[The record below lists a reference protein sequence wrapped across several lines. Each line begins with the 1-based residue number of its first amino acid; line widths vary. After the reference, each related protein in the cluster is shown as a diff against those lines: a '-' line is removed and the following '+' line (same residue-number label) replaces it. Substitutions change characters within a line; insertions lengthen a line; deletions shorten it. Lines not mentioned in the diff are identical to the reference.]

1 MDFLISPAYAQAAG
15 QQPSMLPSLIM
26 LVVFFAIFYFLLIRP
41 QQKRVAEHKKMV
53 DAMARGDEIVTTGGL
68 LGRVEDVGESFVTL
82 EIAQG
87 VRIKVQK
94 HALGAVLP
102 KGTYKAA

>member
-1 MDFLISPAYAQAAG
+1 
-15 QQPSMLPSLIM
+15 MLPSLVM

-53 DAMARGDEIVTTGGL
+53 DAMSRGDEIVTTGGL
-68 LGRVEDVGESFVTL
+68 LGRVEEVGDSFVTL

-102 KGTYKAA
+102 KGTYKSA

>member
-1 MDFLISPAYAQAAG
+1 
-15 QQPSMLPSLIM
+15 MLL
-26 LVVFFAIFYFLLIRP
+26 VFFAIFYFLLIRP

-53 DAMARGDEIVTTGGL
+53 DAMSRGDEIVTTGGL
-68 LGRVEDVGESFVTL
+68 LGRVEEVGDSFVTL

-94 HALGAVLP
+94 NALGAVLP
-102 KGTYKAA
+102 KGTYKSA

>member
-1 MDFLISPAYAQAAG
+1 MDFFISSAYAQSG
-15 QQPSMLPSLIM
+15 QPPSMWPSLIM

-41 QQKRVAEHKKMV
+41 QQKRMSDHKKMV
-53 DAMARGDEIVTTGGL
+53 EALSLGDEIVTSGGL
-68 LGRVEDVGESFVTL
+68 LGRIEDVGDSFVTL

-102 KGTYKAA
+102 KGTYKSA

>member
-1 MDFLISPAYAQAAG
+1 
-15 QQPSMLPSLIM
+15 MLL
-26 LVVFFAIFYFLLIRP
+26 VFFAIFYFLLIRP

-53 DAMARGDEIVTTGGL
+53 DALARGDEIVTSGGL
-68 LGRVEDVGESFVTL
+68 LGRVEEVSDSFVTL

-102 KGTYKAA
+102 KGTYKSA

>member
-15 QQPSMLPSLIM
+15 QPGSMWPQLIM
-26 LVVFFAIFYFLLIRP
+26 LVVFFGIFYFLLIRP
-41 QQKRVAEHKKMV
+41 QQKRVAEHRKMV
-53 DAMARGDEIVTTGGL
+53 DALSRGDEIVTSGGI
-68 LGRVEDVGESFVTL
+68 LGRIEEVSESFVTL
-82 EIAQG
+82 EIAPS

-102 KGTYKAA
+102 KGTYKSA

>member
-15 QQPSMLPSLIM
+15 QSGSMWPQLIM
-26 LVVFFAIFYFLLIRP
+26 LVVFFGIFYFLLIRP
-41 QQKRVAEHKKMV
+41 QQKRVAEHRKMV
-53 DAMARGDEIVTTGGL
+53 DALSRGDEIVTSGGI
-68 LGRVEDVGESFVTL
+68 LGRIEEVSESFVTL
-82 EIAQG
+82 EIAPT